1 LEVHLKGSDM
11 SDQTKLELIC
21 KSGHKSEHLR
31 DRVLRHQDAW
41 CPKCGADIEYI
52 PDSDD
57 GAVPKAA

>member
-1 LEVHLKGSDM
+1 MLEDKS
-11 SDQTKLELIC
+11 KLELIC

-41 CPKCGADIEYI
+41 CPKCGADIEYV
-52 PDSDD
+52 PEADD

>member
-1 LEVHLKGSDM
+1 MLW
-11 SDQTKLELIC
+11 DQTKLELLC

-52 PDSDD
+52 PDEDG